1 MPDGTED
8 DRGDDDTTRLEA
20 DAEVGAAVDDA
31 MESELKRQRARF
43 VQEIMGIDRAEGVGR
58 GDAHWE
64 GGIDRELGTDRPD
77 DPVD

>member
-1 MPDGTED
+1 MPDDTED
-8 DRGDDDTTRLEA
+8 DRGDDDTTRPEV

-43 VQEIMGIDRAEGVGR
+43 VQEIMGADRAEGVGR

-64 GGIDRELGTDRPD
+64 DGIDRELGTDRPD